1 MPHSKFLY
9 AAFEILNETYVLIA
23 GGPSACLLLLR
34 NSPTFKSLLVA
45 SVTLSAGIYCLST
58 KRGSTPSSL
67 PDRKNDESVVLVTG
81 CDTGLG
87 FSLAEHLVQEG
98 FVVVAGFLKL
108 DSLGS
113 QLLPQTVIKTRLDI
127 TDCESVKS
135 TVKIVE
141 DLLDTHPN
149 YKFHAL
155 VNNAATMVFGEFE
168 WLTERLI
175 DLQIQVNLTGTLKL
189 TKAFCPILRMHKGRL
204 ITVTSHC
211 SQATLPGL
219 SVYGAT
225 KSALSA
231 FSDGLRVEMAKYGVK
246 VITFIPGSF
255 PTESNIMSKQLNY
268 VEEMHDG
275 FTEEQHEFYGDYFKR
290 YNVYLSFLT
299 GPTVPKKI
307 NNNELYNKFDNCL
320 LDECPSSVY
329 KVEDW
334 RYFMYHLLFRFS
346 PVCFRDYFVKKFMQM
361 PDYHNNK

>member
-1 MPHSKFLY
+1 M
-9 AAFEILNETYVLIA
+9 ILE
-23 GGPSACLLLLR
+23 
-34 NSPTFKSLLVA
+34 
-45 SVTLSAGIYCLST
+45 
-58 KRGSTPSSL
+58 
-67 PDRKNDESVVLVTG
+67 
-81 CDTGLG
+81 
-87 FSLAEHLVQEG
+87 
-98 FVVVAGFLKL
+98 
-108 DSLGS
+108 
-113 QLLPQTVIKTRLDI
+113 
-127 TDCESVKS
+127 
-135 TVKIVE
+135 
-141 DLLDTHPN
+141 
-149 YKFHAL
+149 FHAL

-189 TKAFCPILRMHKGRL
+189 TKEFCPILRMHKGSNLHRHSKIQNLFQLMLSYVSGRL
-204 ITVTSHC
+204 ITITSHC